1 MPVDIRLMRYVV
13 AIAEEGSF
21 GRAAARLHIA
31 QPPLSRQV
39 GELERELGVRL
50 FERRPTRLTAAGEA
64 FVESARKVIADVDRA
79 VARTKAVAGGAVGV
93 VRVGYVVSAA
103 YEVLPRL
110 QAAARKQAPGIRLDV
125 TETDSAALAQG
136 LRDGRYDLVFSRSI
150 TDFHRLSVT
159 REPLVAV
166 ISRTHPLAGRE
177 SVSVRELRG
186 SRLLLSEHHLPRYR
200 EAVLTAVQ
208 GILDEVVNTRIAG
221 WRYSDELLDSRTITL
236 VPRTLGDHPPST
248 AVTVRL
254 EEEPPAA
261 DLQAVWTTDLSPPA
275 GRIVELVRT
284 IFD

>member
-1 MPVDIRLMRYVV
+1 M
-13 AIAEEGSF
+13 
-21 GRAAARLHIA
+21 
-31 QPPLSRQV
+31 
-39 GELERELGVRL
+39 
-50 FERRPTRLTAAGEA
+50 
-64 FVESARKVIADVDRA
+64 
-79 VARTKAVAGGAVGV
+79 
-93 VRVGYVVSAA
+93 
-103 YEVLPRL
+103 
-110 QAAARKQAPGIRLDV
+110 
-125 TETDSAALAQG
+125 
-136 LRDGRYDLVFSRSI
+136 
-150 TDFHRLSVT
+150 T